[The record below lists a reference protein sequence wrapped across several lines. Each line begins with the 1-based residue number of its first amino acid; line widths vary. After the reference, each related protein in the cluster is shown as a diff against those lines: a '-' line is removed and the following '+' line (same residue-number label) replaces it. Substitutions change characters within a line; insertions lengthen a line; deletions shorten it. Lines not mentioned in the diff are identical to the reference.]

1 MNALFAPGFFTNG
14 IVHSAL
20 IVGAV
25 VAVVAAIVGTF
36 TVLRAQ
42 SFAGHALGEVGA
54 TGGSAAIL
62 AGTNPL
68 WGFIGI
74 AVVAA
79 AAIELLGVRQPRSRD
94 LATGLVLGAGLGLAA
109 LFLYLGATSQS
120 TTGASITVLFGSL
133 FVVSMQM
140 VPSIVALS
148 IVALAIVLVCYRWLL
163 LTSLNPDLA
172 AARGVSLRLVSALY
186 LLALAIAVSL
196 SAETIGAVLSTA
208 LLVGPPAAALRLT
221 KRPTAALVVAAGIG
235 VLATWLGILL
245 AYDSYTWP
253 PSGRGW
259 PVSFFIVVLVFCFYL
274 LAQLHGRKLT
284 RG

>member
-109 LFLYLGATSQS
+109 LFLYLGTTSQS

-172 AARGVSLRLVSALY
+172 AARGFSLRLVSALY

-259 PVSFFIVVLVFCFYL
+259 PVSFFIVVFVFCFYL